1 MPYFKQE
8 TLESSDCKKKVWMI
22 KIYRN
27 ACCEFFEGSKQAIL
41 NAV

>member
-8 TLESSDCKKKVWMI
+8 TLESSDTKKKVWMI
-22 KIYRN
+22 KYTET
-27 ACCEFFEGSKQAIL
+27 CCEFFEGSKQAIL